1 MVSRNMKIQ
10 KVSDCAILNSVNYIT
25 KSPANNQTKS
35 PSKMQF
41 FIAVKPKK
49 KHQRNPTLQA
59 RKNNLAVFKITKH
72 SKTHAVIQ
80 NFYQRKKTKD
90 FNFGID

>member
-10 KVSDCAILNSVNYIT
+10 KVSDCAILNSVNHIT

-41 FIAVKPKK
+41 FIAVKPEK

-59 RKNNLAVFKITKH
+59 RKNNLAVFKIAKH
-72 SKTHAVIQ
+72 AKTYTVIQ
-80 NFYQRKKTKD
+80 NFYQRKKAED
-90 FNFGID
+90 LNFRID